1 MLDQETDSWAPQ
13 TLPASLQVRLIATM
27 KTIAAFPTKLL
38 EGSKRIMDVTH
49 FLFLNAKSCITV
61 KNYIIVGSTFE
72 GPFWKVLYSS

>member
-49 FLFLNAKSCITV
+49 FFLKMQKAA
-61 KNYIIVGSTFE
+61 
-72 GPFWKVLYSS
+72 